1 MTTADRL
8 NVISLGEAM
17 FTQRAIRRFRT
28 DPIPA
33 DVMQDIMQAAIRA
46 PNGGNTQQWHF
57 IVVQDEE
64 MRRKLGELYH
74 EAWWAK
80 RADAGIMGPED
91 IPPGRH
97 PMRSAMRLANE
108 IGDAPVMVLVC
119 AMAKGAQAAG
129 SVIPAAQNM
138 LLAARAFGIGG
149 TIATLHRGGGG
160 AGPRAVR
167 HTGHGAG
174 GVLHAL
180 RVSPGQLRA
189 GDAAAAERGMQLRP
203 VGRAAGLDC
212 QPRRDDGCH
221 AQAVGNLLLLWGYVA
236 PDHYGNGG
244 CTHDLGQGIRAFPS

>member
-8 NVISLGEAM
+8 NAMPLGEAM

-33 DVMQDIMQAAIRA
+33 DVMQDIMEAAIRA

-57 IVVQDEE
+57 IVVRDEE
-64 MRRKLGELYH
+64 TRRKLGELYH

-119 AMAKGAQAAG
+119 ATAKGAQAAG

-149 TIATLHRGGGG
+149 TIATLHAVVEERVHELFGIPDTAQVVYCMPFGYPRGNFGPVTRLPLNEVCSYDRWG
-160 AGPRAVR
+160 AP
-167 HTGHGAG
+167 
-174 GVLHAL
+174 
-180 RVSPGQLRA
+180 
-189 GDAAAAERGMQLRP
+189 
-203 VGRAAGLDC
+203 
-212 QPRRDDGCH
+212 
-221 AQAVGNLLLLWGYVA
+221 
-236 PDHYGNGG
+236 PD
-244 CTHDLGQGIRAFPS
+244 